1 MPIGFPANWWRS
13 ALTKLNRAEI
23 AVKGAAAAMVAMA
36 GAAKAQDLQGLYGG
50 LSYSKGSGAAV
61 DSNDTYSFDGNAGGA
76 FIGYNFVQ
84 GDWLFGA
91 ELAFSNGGYDSTYP
105 NDTPFMTVE
114 NTRDIKARVGRVFG
128 KTVVYGVVGRST
140 MDIDMFG
147 PNQTGADGDATATT
161 LGLGFETAIG
171 AKAFVGGEYLTRDL
185 DLSDGPAYYANGGT
199 DLNTLSLRM
208 GLRF

>member
-1 MPIGFPANWWRS
+1 M
-13 ALTKLNRAEI
+13 TKLNRAEI

-50 LSYSKGSGAAV
+50 LTYSKGSGAAE
-61 DSNDTYSFDGNAGGA
+61 DFNDTYSFDGNAGGA

-105 NDTPFMTVE
+105 NNAPFMAVE
-114 NTRDIKARVGRVFG
+114 NVRDLKLRAGRVFG
-128 KTVVYGVVGRST
+128 KTLVYGVVGRST

-147 PNQTGADGDATATT
+147 DNSVLDDGDASSTT
-161 LGLGFETAIG
+161 LGLGFEASIG
-171 AKAFVGGEYLTRDL
+171 NKAFVGGEYLMRDL
-185 DLSDGPAYYANGGT
+185 DLSEGPAFYAQDGA
-199 DLNTLSLRM
+199 DLNTLSMRV

>member
-1 MPIGFPANWWRS
+1 
-13 ALTKLNRAEI
+13 LTKLNRAEI

-61 DSNDTYSFDGNAGGA
+61 DGNDTYSFDENAGGA

-91 ELAFSNGGYDSTYP
+91 ELALTSGGYDSAD
-105 NDTPFMTVE
+105 NGNPFMRAE
-114 NTRDIKARVGRVFG
+114 NLRDLKLRAGRVFG
-128 KTVVYGVVGRST
+128 KTLVYGVVGRST

-147 PNQTGADGDATATT
+147 TNATDSDGDASATT

-171 AKAFVGGEYLTRDL
+171 AKAFVGGEYLSRDL
-185 DLSDGPAYYANGGT
+185 DLSAGPAYYAQDGA
-199 DLNTLSLRM
+199 DLNTLSLRV